1 MKVEFWV
8 IGKTSFSYLQ
18 KGIDDYKNR
27 LNKMTNFKLS
37 ILPEIKDNNEKSLMK
52 KEAKIVLDKLQTHDF
67 LVLLDERGKT
77 YSSIEFAKQ
86 IEEWQMNS
94 YKRLVFLIGG
104 AYGFDQT
111 LYDRA
116 NSKLSLSTMTF
127 SHQIIRLIFMEQV
140 YRAYSIIKGL
150 PYHHG

>member
-37 ILPEIKDNNEKSLMK
+37 ILPETKDNNEKSLMK
-52 KEAKIVLDKLQTHDF
+52 KEAKVVLDKLQTHDF

-94 YKRLVFLIGG
+94 YKKLVFLIGG